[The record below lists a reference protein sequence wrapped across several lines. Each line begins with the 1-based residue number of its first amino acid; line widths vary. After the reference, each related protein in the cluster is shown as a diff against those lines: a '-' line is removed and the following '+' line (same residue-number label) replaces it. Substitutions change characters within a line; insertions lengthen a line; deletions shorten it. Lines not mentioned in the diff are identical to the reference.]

1 MHFRLQPVILKPVGY
16 FSRRREERHA
26 AQAASIASAL
36 VQALAETA
44 KSQAQ
49 FGQMVGGW
57 IKDLGDLSVK
67 RSAALMG
74 ARGGRRTQER
84 IRLRRANL
92 RSGACPLCVDAN
104 YTAVTVPMI
113 TEHRS
118 HNAVSNGLHSSAL
131 PNDSDDSGQPG
142 STKLRE

>member
-1 MHFRLQPVILKPVGY
+1 VGY
-16 FSRRREERHA
+16 FARKREERQA
-26 AQAASIASAL
+26 ALSASIAGSL

-84 IRLRRANL
+84 KRLRNANL
-92 RSGACPLCVDAN
+92 RSGACPLCVDPN

-118 HNAVSNGLHSSAL
+118 HNGVSNGMVSSKL
-131 PNDSDDSGQPG
+131 PVASGQDSGDSG
-142 STKLRE
+142 E

>member
-1 MHFRLQPVILKPVGY
+1 MGWFRA
-16 FSRRREERHA
+16 RRERRDAE
-26 AQAASIASAL
+26 QAATIAGAL

-74 ARGGRRTQER
+74 ARGGRTTQNR
-84 IRLRRANL
+84 RRLRQANM
-92 RSGACPLCVDAN
+92 RSGSCPLCVDEN
-104 YTAVTVPMI
+104 YRDVTVQMI
-113 TEHRS
+113 SEHRS
-118 HNAVSNGLHSSAL
+118 HNGVSNGVYRSAVQA
-131 PNDSDDSGQPG
+131 PDNGASGNRDVDTSG
-142 STKLRE
+142 AG

>member
-1 MHFRLQPVILKPVGY
+1 MGWIR
-16 FSRRREERHA
+16 RRREAREA
-26 AQAASIASAL
+26 ATAATIAGAL

-67 RSAALMG
+67 RSAQLMG
-74 ARGGRRTQER
+74 ARGGRTTQER
-84 IRLRRANL
+84 KRLRQANL
-92 RSGACPLCVDAN
+92 RSGACPLCVDPN

-118 HNAVSNGLHSSAL
+118 HNGVPRRAIEGTMSMAPGANNS
-131 PNDSDDSGQPG
+131 DS
-142 STKLRE
+142 T

>member
-1 MHFRLQPVILKPVGY
+1 MGWFA
-16 FSRRREERHA
+16 RRRDERNA
-26 AQAASIASAL
+26 AQAATIAGAL

-67 RSAALMG
+67 RSAQLMG
-74 ARGGRRTQER
+74 SRGGRTTQER
-84 IRLRRANL
+84 KRLRQANL
-92 RSGACPLCVDAN
+92 RSGACPLCVDPN

-118 HNAVSNGLHSSAL
+118 HNGVPRRAIEGTMSMAAGANNS
-131 PNDSDDSGQPG
+131 DS
-142 STKLRE
+142 T

>member
-1 MHFRLQPVILKPVGY
+1 MGY
-16 FSRRREERHA
+16 FARKREERQA
-26 AQAASIASAL
+26 ALSASIAGSL

-74 ARGGRRTQER
+74 ARGGRTTQLR
-84 IRLRRANL
+84 KRLRTANA
-92 RSGACPLCVDAN
+92 RSGACPLCVDPN
-104 YTAVTVPMI
+104 YTAVSVPMI
-113 TEHRS
+113 AEHRTHNGVS
-118 HNAVSNGLHSSAL
+118 HRPGTYTVQQDL
-131 PNDSDDSGQPG
+131 PDSTGTGSGDS
-142 STKLRE
+142 

>member
-1 MHFRLQPVILKPVGY
+1 MGWFRA
-16 FSRRREERHA
+16 RRERRDAE
-26 AQAASIASAL
+26 QAATIAGAL

-74 ARGGRRTQER
+74 ARGGRTTQNR
-84 IRLRRANL
+84 RRLRQANL
-92 RSGACPLCVDAN
+92 RSGACPLCVDPN

-113 TEHRS
+113 AEHRT
-118 HNAVSNGLHSSAL
+118 HNGVPTRMGESAL
-131 PNDSDDSGQPG
+131 Q
-142 STKLRE
+142 

>member
-1 MHFRLQPVILKPVGY
+1 MGWIR
-16 FSRRREERHA
+16 RRREAREA
-26 AQAASIASAL
+26 ATAATIAGAL

-67 RSAALMG
+67 RSAQLMG
-74 ARGGRRTQER
+74 ARGGRTTQER
-84 IRLRRANL
+84 KRLRQANL
-92 RSGACPLCVDAN
+92 RSGACPLCVDPN

-118 HNAVSNGLHSSAL
+118 HNGVSGRMVQSTMRMAPGENNS
-131 PNDSDDSGQPG
+131 DSGQ
-142 STKLRE
+142 

>member
-1 MHFRLQPVILKPVGY
+1 VGWI
-16 FSRRREERHA
+16 SRRREAREA
-26 AQAASIASAL
+26 ATAATIAGAL

-67 RSAALMG
+67 RSAQLMG
-74 ARGGRRTQER
+74 SRGGRTTQER
-84 IRLRRANL
+84 KRLRQANL
-92 RSGACPLCVDAN
+92 RSGACPLCIDPN

-118 HNAVSNGLHSSAL
+118 HNGVSRRTIEGTMSMAPGANNG
-131 PNDSDDSGQPG
+131 DSTQ
-142 STKLRE
+142 